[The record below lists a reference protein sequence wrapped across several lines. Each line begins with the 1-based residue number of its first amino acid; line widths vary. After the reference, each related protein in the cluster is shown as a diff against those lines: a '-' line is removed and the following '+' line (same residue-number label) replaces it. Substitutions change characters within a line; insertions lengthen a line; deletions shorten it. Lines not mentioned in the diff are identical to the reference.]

1 MLSLSDV
8 KDWLKL
14 FNPAEHYYTGKLDT
28 KREKSLGV
36 YQRDRQGYEVPLG
49 GIANK
54 KCEKKQISL
63 LVHWNKNARETE
75 EAAFSLFQKLE
86 MLSDF
91 NIGETHV
98 YYLQLLNG
106 EPVDV
111 GTDDAGIYERVIEFD
126 IYYERS
132 N

>member
-1 MLSLSDV
+1 MLLLSDV
-8 KDWLKL
+8 KDWLKSY
-14 FNPAEHYYTGKLDT
+14 NPANHYYVGKLDA
-28 KREKSLGV
+28 KKEKSLGV
-36 YQRDRQGYEVPLG
+36 YQRDRQEQEMPLG
-49 GIANK
+49 GITNK

-63 LVHWNKNARETE
+63 LLHWNKNARETE

-86 MLSDF
+86 MLNDF
-91 NIGETHV
+91 SIGKTHV

-111 GTDDAGIYERVIEFD
+111 GTDDAGVYERVIEFD

-132 N
+132 K